1 MERFMMTSRTTRWLV
16 ATAIATLALPCLTW
30 SQDAGAP
37 RARRER
43 ARGGLEQPFLAG
55 GEWWNNPEI
64 VESLALDDATRK
76 KIDDEAFRTQ
86 QELIGLRAEVERQQ
100 LDLERMIDAEPA
112 PSVDRAEPQIDRFV
126 TARAAVLKSEL
137 LLRARIRSLLTAEQR
152 AKLEQYHE
160 QRRQQF
166 RDRVM
171 SAPRQPG
178 SAGTPYGPP
187 PPPPPPQD

>member
-1 MERFMMTSRTTRWLV
+1 MMTSRSTRWLV
-16 ATAIATLALPCLTW
+16 TAAIAALAVPCLTW
-30 SQDAGAP
+30 AQDSAAP

-43 ARGGLEQPFLAG
+43 TRGGLEQPFLAG

-64 VESLALDDATRK
+64 VDSLELDDSTRK
-76 KIDDEAFRTQ
+76 KIDDEAYRTQ

-100 LDLERMIDAEPA
+100 LELERMIDAEPA
-112 PSVDRAEPQIDRFV
+112 PSVDRVEPQIDHFV
-126 TARAAVLKSEL
+126 AARAAVLKSEL
-137 LLRARIRSLLTAEQR
+137 VLRARIRSLLTAEQR

-160 QRRQQF
+160 ERRRQF
-166 RDRVM
+166 RDKVM

-178 SAGTPYGPP
+178 APGDKTP

>member
-1 MERFMMTSRTTRWLV
+1 MTKSRSTRWLV
-16 ATAIATLALPCLTW
+16 AAAIAALALPCLTW
-30 SQDAGAP
+30 AQDAGAP

-43 ARGGLEQPFLAG
+43 TRGGLEQPFLAG

-64 VESLALDDATRK
+64 VESLALDESTRK
-76 KIDDEAFRTQ
+76 KIDDEAFNTQ
-86 QELIGLRAEVERQQ
+86 QELISLRAEVERQQ
-100 LDLERMIDAEPA
+100 LELERMIDAEPA
-112 PSVDRAEPQIDRFV
+112 PTVDRVEPNVDRFV
-126 TARAAVLKSEL
+126 AARAAVLKSEL
-137 LLRARIRSLLTAEQR
+137 LLRAKIRSLLTADQR

-171 SAPRQPG
+171 STPRPPG
-178 SAGTPYGPP
+178 AAGPPDGPP